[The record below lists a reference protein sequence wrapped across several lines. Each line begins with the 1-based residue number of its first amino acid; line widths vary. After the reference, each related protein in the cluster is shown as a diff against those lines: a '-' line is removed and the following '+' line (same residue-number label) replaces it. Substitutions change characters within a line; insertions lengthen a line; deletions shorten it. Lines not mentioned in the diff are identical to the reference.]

1 MNPQEARDAGMA
13 LAENAADSRLVAI
26 VDQVIAEFNAS
37 GREWSANDIRDRLP
51 AVNPPVIGA
60 RVKAAMMRR
69 PMEMRRVGWVIS
81 DLESTKSKTI
91 GEYRGIT
98 HPETLFDEAAS

>member
-1 MNPQEARDAGMA
+1 VNPQEARDAGMA

-69 PMEMRRVGWVIS
+69 PMEMRRVGVG
-81 DLESTKSKTI
+81 DLGPRVHQEQTDRRI
-91 GEYRGIT
+91 QRD
-98 HPETLFDEAAS
+98 HAPRDLV

>member
-1 MNPQEARDAGMA
+1 MNPQEARDAGM
-13 LAENAADSRLVAI
+13 LAAEAAADGRLIAI
-26 VDQVIAEFNAS
+26 VDEVIAEFNAS
-37 GREWSANDIRDRLP
+37 GRDWSANDIRDRLP

-91 GEYRGIT
+91 GQYRGIA
-98 HPETLFDEAAS
+98 HADTLFDESA